1 MTNLLKWK
9 AKPPKIHQKWD
20 LGTPG
25 TLKVEPEFQL
35 LNSGSI
41 FSVTPGKSYTFM
53 SILSGKSEILTDLGS
68 QLDSAGDHKSSFFR

>member
-1 MTNLLKWK
+1 MTNLLKWMP
-9 AKPPKIHQKWD
+9 KPPQIDQKLD

-41 FSVTPGKSYTFM
+41 FSAPPGKSQTFM
-53 SILSGKSEILTDLGS
+53 SILSGKSEILMDLGS
-68 QLDSAGDHKSSFFR
+68 QLDPAGDHKSSFFR